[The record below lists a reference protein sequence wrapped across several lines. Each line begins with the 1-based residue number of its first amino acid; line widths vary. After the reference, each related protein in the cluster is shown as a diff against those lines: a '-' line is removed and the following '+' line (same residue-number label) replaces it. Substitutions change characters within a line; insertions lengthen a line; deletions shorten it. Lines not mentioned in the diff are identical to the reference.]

1 MIKNAVWR
9 EEKKQKIQES
19 NRQGDTMRK
28 SSTHLIIMR
37 EKENLNIDGAESIF
51 EEIIAEKVS
60 RLNEKKLTYTFKK
73 PNKSWVG

>member
-9 EEKKQKIQES
+9 EEK
-19 NRQGDTMRK
+19 NRKYWRVTDREDTMRK

-37 EKENLNIDGAESIF
+37 EKEKMNIDGAESIF
-51 EEIIAEKVS
+51 EEIRAEKVS

-73 PNKSWVG
+73 PNKSWVE

>member
-1 MIKNAVWR
+1 
-9 EEKKQKIQES
+9 
-19 NRQGDTMRK
+19 MRK

>member
-1 MIKNAVWR
+1 M
-9 EEKKQKIQES
+9 
-19 NRQGDTMRK
+19 
-28 SSTHLIIMR
+28 
-37 EKENLNIDGAESIF
+37 NIDGAESIF